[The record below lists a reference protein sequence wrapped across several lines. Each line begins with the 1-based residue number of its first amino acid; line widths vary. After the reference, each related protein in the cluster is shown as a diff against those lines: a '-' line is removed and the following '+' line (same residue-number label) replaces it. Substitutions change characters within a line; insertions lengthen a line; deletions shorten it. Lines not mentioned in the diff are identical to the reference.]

1 MVYSINTMN
10 KRAVSATLDADLV
23 DRLDALVD
31 ETERNRSWLISKAVE
46 SYLEELEDLKIAK
59 QRMSDERLSSAE
71 LRKKVG
77 V

>member
-1 MVYSINTMN
+1 MN

-23 DRLDALVD
+23 DRLDALVE